1 MGHNIPGG
9 RSVNI
14 MPPPHVT
21 AAAPTSFIA
30 VPPPASRVMLFDVPP
45 PRAPYWDFPSE
56 MDIVRTHALEK
67 FLGDAELISTEEATK
82 RRNVLHQLEQIVK
95 RWVKKVAWQRRLS
108 EDLKESSNA
117 KIFPFGSYHLGVHG
131 PEADIDALCVGPCYA
146 TLEDDFFIVLCNML
160 KNTSG
165 VSEVQCVKNA
175 NVPLMRFKFTGISID
190 LVYARLS
197 LRAIPEDIEILDE
210 RLMENLDDTSMKSLR
225 GRIGTARIQQLVP
238 NLETFRSTLRCI
250 KFWAKRR
257 GVYSHTFGFL
267 GGVHYAVLVAR
278 VCQMFRYASV
288 SMLVSRFFEL
298 YACWPWPNPVTLVD
312 VQREQSD
319 SDRYHQMPIIIPVH
333 PYTCCSY
340 NVTRSTFSK
349 LVSEFLRGREIIR
362 SIERN
367 WGSLPNS
374 AEWEGLFE
382 PFPFLSSYEY
392 FVQIYLTASD
402 VDDLRNWRGW
412 AESRFRHLLLK
423 FEKLPAYCDP
433 SPAPYFDENGREPHC
448 YFFWGLIFTKN
459 LCVDMAALEEGFRV
473 YLSNGYEGERH
484 NVLQDS
490 EIYTVQLGKR
500 TVIIWSG

>member
-1 MGHNIPGG
+1 MRPQMGHNIPGG

-257 GVYSHTFGFL
+257 GVYSH
-267 GGVHYAVLVAR
+267 
-278 VCQMFRYASV
+278 
-288 SMLVSRFFEL
+288 
-298 YACWPWPNPVTLVD
+298 
-312 VQREQSD
+312 
-319 SDRYHQMPIIIPVH
+319 
-333 PYTCCSY
+333 
-340 NVTRSTFSK
+340 
-349 LVSEFLRGREIIR
+349 

-473 YLSNGYEGERH
+473 YLSNGYEGRPGCDVYLTLLNRFQLPSFAYSKSSERRQRSQPYWT
-484 NVLQDS
+484 NENYNQYNGTLQYLPTYVLD
-490 EIYTVQLGKR
+490 YVPLHTAN
-500 TVIIWSG
+500 